1 MAANT
6 QSAPERTN
14 GSPSDQPA
22 ITLCESRPERFVL
35 IEDGNTDGW
44 LATDLLVAPT
54 R

>member
-6 QSAPERTN
+6 QSVPEQTN
-14 GSPSDQPA
+14 EIPSDEPP
-22 ITLCESRPERFVL
+22 ITLCESRPDRFVL

-44 LATDLLVAPT
+44 LATDLLVVPT